1 MSESQTRVSQSIAVP
16 RDRRIIPINAEV
28 RSLLG
33 LYLSMFRNYD
43 EAARAVEVSK
53 DTIAKYFEGNP
64 NIAFYVFRRM
74 VNVLQERLPREKILN
89 ALNGTN
95 MDDLFSLA
103 QERNGQQI
111 DNVMYEISDGLL
123 KVLNFY
129 TEQFPSRAKA
139 AQKIDVNPRTF
150 KAYLKGDIRSFPRRK
165 FDTLL
170 DVLEEK
176 GFSRE
181 QVLRQAGV
189 RTLEDL
195 LSAKVRLET
204 LNLSKQDIVDE
215 IKKLFEQGT
224 LKNNLI
230 EKRLRNAANRIFG
243 NFGSAVRETMGVLE
257 DELHGKIKSAID
269 KADFADAFKDI
280 RTLEHYIQIYAAK
293 ERAVTRSAGPSA
305 KKRWKDEVLGMS
317 QRKNKFKSVVFKA
330 LRLNEPMDAPATAK
344 GLDEDPADYSPE
356 QTYEPGDILMH
367 PEYGLGHVLEINDDR
382 QAIITFGPKVGE
394 KTLVMNQ
401 RRGGPEFWGR

>member
-1 MSESQTRVSQSIAVP
+1 MNESEKIPQSVAVP
-16 RDRRIIPINAEV
+16 RDRRIIPINPEV

-74 VNVLQERLPREKILN
+74 VNVLQERLPAEKVQAAIP
-89 ALNGTN
+89 GVKI
-95 MDDLFSLA
+95 DDLFSMA

-111 DNVMYEISDGLL
+111 DNVMYEISEGLL
-123 KVLNFY
+123 KVLSFY

-165 FDTLL
+165 FEAMMS
-170 DVLEEK
+170 VLEEK
-176 GFSRE
+176 GHS
-181 QVLRQAGV
+181 QAQLLKQAGV
-189 RTLEDL
+189 KSREEPR
-195 LSAKVRLET
+195 SAKVRLET
-204 LNLSKQDIVDE
+204 LNLSKQDIIAE

-243 NFGSAVRETMGVLE
+243 NFGNAVREAMRVLE
-257 DELHGKIKSAID
+257 NELHEKIEADID
-269 KADFADAFKDI
+269 KADFADAFKEI

-293 ERAVTRSAGPSA
+293 ERAITRSAGPSA
-305 KKRWKDEVLGMS
+305 KKRWKDEVLAMS
-317 QRKNKFKSVVFKA
+317 QRKNKFKAVVFKA
-330 LRLNEPMDAPATAK
+330 LRLNEAENVPTDLASF
-344 GLDEDPADYSPE
+344 DEEPVEYSPE
-356 QTYEPGDILMH
+356 QTYEPGNILVH

-394 KTLVMNQ
+394 KTLVMSQ